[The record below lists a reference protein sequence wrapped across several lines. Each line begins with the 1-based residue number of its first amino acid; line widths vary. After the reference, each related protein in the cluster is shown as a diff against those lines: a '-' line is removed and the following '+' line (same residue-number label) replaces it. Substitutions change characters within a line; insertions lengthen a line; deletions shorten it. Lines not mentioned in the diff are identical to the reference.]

1 MAEVQ
6 YPIGILLF
14 SYPFSP
20 SQWRVHTVS
29 MPWIRLWQVRYM
41 EGYGTYVILVGA
53 PLFNG
58 LVPPSVVKAC
68 SEYDEKKAELKRSVL
83 EKVEAYDVELM

>member
-1 MAEVQ
+1 MEE
-6 YPIGILLF
+6 YSNHF
-14 SYPFSP
+14 
-20 SQWRVHTVS
+20 
-29 MPWIRLWQVRYM
+29 IR
-41 EGYGTYVILVGA
+41 VGA